1 MWRKLLKQFET
12 PPVDHAARQR
22 VAVAVLLLECARA
35 DFEHSESEIAAVRES
50 LAAYLGVTG
59 AGLDQLLTE
68 AGEQARQ
75 SVSLHDF
82 VQRLNQSMQPSDKV
96 ELFRMLWRVA
106 YADGRLDAHEEHLL
120 RRLSDLLFLP
130 HADFI
135 ATKLQ
140 AEARQT
146 PHG

>member
-68 AGEQARQ
+68 AGEQA
-75 SVSLHDF
+75 
-82 VQRLNQSMQPSDKV
+82 
-96 ELFRMLWRVA
+96 LFK
-106 YADGRLDAHEEHLL
+106 
-120 RRLSDLLFLP
+120 S
-130 HADFI
+130 
-135 ATKLQ
+135 
-140 AEARQT
+140 
-146 PHG
+146 